1 MNIDKD
7 AQNTH
12 NANTTG
18 GGNLSLKL
26 TRSTDPKQA
35 AKVAPPVQIF
45 STNQKGLSGM
55 TTTVTNCG
63 NRSIYRNGIA
73 ERERE
78 RDRPSGESSGSEKQH
93 GVDQVRAAVKRA
105 RLGRTKGGRQAIEC
119 GGCDGV
125 GGKEGRTL
133 AMQSRAA
140 EGGLVSFFFD

>member
-1 MNIDKD
+1 
-7 AQNTH
+7 
-12 NANTTG
+12 
-18 GGNLSLKL
+18 
-26 TRSTDPKQA
+26 
-35 AKVAPPVQIF
+35 
-45 STNQKGLSGM
+45 M

-73 ERERE
+73 ERERERE